1 MQKLRPITMKPTFKR
16 LLTILTIAIASQCIN
31 IDPTAKAN
39 EKDDLQAA
47 KSKLE
52 KGDYNQALKQYND
65 LLQQGVATVE
75 VYYGKGLSLIHI

>member
-1 MQKLRPITMKPTFKR
+1 MHKLRPITMKPTFKR

-47 KSKLE
+47 KTNWK
-52 KGDYNQALKQYND
+52 KAITIK
-65 LLQQGVATVE
+65 
-75 VYYGKGLSLIHI
+75 H